1 LISSPRLNAD
11 PIPRPL
17 PATHYNFLVNIVVVG
32 AGVVG
37 CAIAH
42 ELASR
47 GAGVRV
53 LDPRGT
59 GLGATRASAGM
70 LAPYTEGHIA
80 ELRTLGV
87 NSLALYDR
95 FIERVR
101 ADSGEPVEYEHSGM
115 LQVACN
121 DGERAVLCAAA
132 RALAESGVTC
142 ELLDAAETARREP
155 ALAGHVVS
163 ALHLPDHGY
172 VAASALTRALAAS
185 AVKHGATLTTARVL
199 AIEAGD
205 RGPRVVT
212 ADGAIEADAVVVA
225 AGSWSDVLTDP
236 LRTPAEPGAR
246 AVPAEGGA
254 VKPIRGQ
261 LLQLRL
267 SSPPVQQIIWGSRCY
282 LVPWRDGT
290 VLAGATVED
299 VGFDETATAAGV
311 QQLLASSAEL
321 IPALRD
327 AVFEEVRVGLRPM
340 TRDELPV
347 IGPSST
353 MRNVFYATGHYRN
366 GVLLAPLTAALVAS
380 LVLDGRERPE
390 LALTRPSRLGL

>member
-1 LISSPRLNAD
+1 M
-11 PIPRPL
+11 
-17 PATHYNFLVNIVVVG
+17 NIVVVG

-47 GAGVRV
+47 GARVRV

-80 ELRTLGV
+80 ALRTLGV
-87 NSLALYDR
+87 NSLALYEPFVDR
-95 FIERVR
+95 AR
-101 ADSGEPVEYEHSGM
+101 AESGQPIEYERNGM
-115 LQVACN
+115 FQVACTA
-121 DGERAVLCAAA
+121 DERTALCATA
-132 RALAESGVTC
+132 RSLADSGVTC
-142 ELLDAAETARREP
+142 ALLDAVETVRCEP
-155 ALAGHVVS
+155 ALAGHVIA

-172 VAASALTRALAAS
+172 VAATPLTHALAA
-185 AVKHGATLTTARVL
+185 AAMKHGAALTASRVL
-199 AIEAGD
+199 SIDGGHD
-205 RGPRVVT
+205 TPRVVT
-212 ADGAIEADAVVVA
+212 TEGVIDADAVIVA
-225 AGSWSDVLTDP
+225 AGSWSDTLTVAQGAAGASHP
-236 LRTPAEPGAR
+236 LALPADA
-246 AVPAEGGA
+246 AA

-267 SSPPVQQIIWGSRCY
+267 ASRPAQRIIWGSRCY

-299 VGFDETATAAGV
+299 VGFDETATASGV

-321 IPALRD
+321 IPALRE

-353 MRNVFYATGHYRN
+353 MRSVFYATGHYRN

-380 LVLDGRERPE
+380 LVLDGREGAE